1 MCNLHFY
8 VPIIRMAFF
17 SRKRKIGRTVCMLLI
32 VTDIVDFIVLKDA
45 FIVVKFTYN
54 AWLLSSENYTKLK
67 INFPTKICDE
77 RAHMV
82 SGCHVLKDQ
91 WTLRVRCLSI

>member
-1 MCNLHFY
+1 
-8 VPIIRMAFF
+8 
-17 SRKRKIGRTVCMLLI
+17 MLLI

-45 FIVVKFTYN
+45 FIVVEFTYN

-82 SGCHVLKDQ
+82 SGCHILKDQ
-91 WTLRVRCLSI
+91 WTLRDRCLLIEVKILLFLVNKMSLIFLRRFVSST